1 MCQEGIESTFR
12 GSNRIKNRKW
22 KNKNDNLNDRDF
34 NDERGDKKY
43 VHANNR
49 YGVNCGSKIKYSR
62 YRQILA
68 DHGKQSSDTGYSFK
82 ETYSPYRHY
91 GSKEN
96 QTRYNMDR
104 HEGQNRYPNR
114 VHSNGYNTYNDQY
127 TSRVV
132 DNSAQRVDKE
142 RIFTLF
148 EQILGVM

>member
-1 MCQEGIESTFR
+1 LFKIYIF
-12 GSNRIKNRKW
+12 SNR
-22 KNKNDNLNDRDF
+22 
-34 NDERGDKKY
+34 
-43 VHANNR
+43 
-49 YGVNCGSKIKYSR
+49 
-62 YRQILA
+62 QTLA
-68 DHGKQSSDTGYSFK
+68 AHGKQSSDTGHSFR

-91 GSKEN
+91 GYKSKEN

-104 HEGQNRYPNR
+104 HVGQNRYPNI
-114 VHSNGYNTYNDQY
+114 VHSNGYNTYSDQY